1 MQCEHACRT
10 NLLHFTAARGLT
22 NTTLGKAD
30 GRAVAAGAYTNFL
43 LGGMEDD
50 TITIL
55 SRYYQT
61 APKEPPC
68 TGYKV
73 GCTSSE
79 QGDVGGH
86 PVDKLGRVGRTEPTN
101 SGLQTPKLH

>member
-1 MQCEHACRT
+1 MQST
-10 NLLHFTAARGLT
+10 NLLLYTREKGLT
-22 NTTLGKAD
+22 NTATGTAD
-30 GRAVAAGAYTNFL
+30 GWDAAVGAYTNFL
-43 LGGMEDD
+43 LLGMEDD

-79 QGDVGGH
+79 QGDVSGH
-86 PVDKLGRVGRTEPTN
+86 PGDKLGRVGRSESTS
-101 SGLQTPKLH
+101 SGLQTERCL

>member
-1 MQCEHACRT
+1 MQCEHECRT
-10 NLLHFTAARGLT
+10 NPLHLTAARGLT

-43 LGGMEDD
+43 LGGTEDD

-79 QGDVGGH
+79 QGDLGGH
-86 PVDKLGRVGRTEPTN
+86 PGDKLGRLGRSVPTN